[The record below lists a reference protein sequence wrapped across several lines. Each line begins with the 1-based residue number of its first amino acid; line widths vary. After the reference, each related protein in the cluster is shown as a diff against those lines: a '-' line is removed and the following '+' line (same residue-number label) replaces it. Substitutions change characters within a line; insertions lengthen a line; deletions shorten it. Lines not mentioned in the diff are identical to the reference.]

1 MTPCPDVQLTVTQ
14 SCLAVLLPGDILKRE
29 YKRVL
34 EKHLAKRAQWS
45 RVSQGVV
52 DVRRSLLYLTIA
64 SLIFAI
70 VHLATKVIS
79 VPCKA
84 IPVAEVS
91 GKNWHYDLNFPVYN
105 SSTLER
111 LIQCES
117 QGLNISRTDSNG
129 QMSWGILQFNGT
141 STWNEMER
149 RFNFYG
155 DPRNPPDAIRMAD
168 MMISSG
174 LIGRWTC
181 ARSLGLTK

>member
-1 MTPCPDVQLTVTQ
+1 
-14 SCLAVLLPGDILKRE
+14 
-29 YKRVL
+29 VL
-34 EKHLAKRAQWS
+34 EKHLAKWAQWS
-45 RVSQGVV
+45 RRVSQGVV
-52 DVRRSLLYLTIA
+52 DLRRPLLYLAIA
-64 SLIFAI
+64 SLITVI
-70 VHLATKVIS
+70 HRPPRVIS
-79 VPCKA
+79 APSKG

-91 GKNWHYDLNFPVYN
+91 GKNWHYDLSFPVYN

-117 QGLNISRTDSNG
+117 QGLNISRLDSNR

-155 DPRNPPDAIRMAD
+155 DPKNPPDAIHMAD

-181 ARSLGLTK
+181 ARSLGLTKYPNSLNTSFHRGKSW

>member
-1 MTPCPDVQLTVTQ
+1 M
-14 SCLAVLLPGDILKRE
+14 
-29 YKRVL
+29 L
-34 EKHLAKRAQWS
+34 EQPLAKWAPWS
-45 RVSQGVV
+45 RVLQGVV
-52 DVRRSLLYLTIA
+52 DVRRSLLYLAIA
-64 SLIFAI
+64 SLIVVI
-70 VHLATKVIS
+70 VHR
-79 VPCKA
+79 PKA

-91 GKNWHYDLNFPVYN
+91 GKNWHYDLSFPVYN

-141 STWNEMER
+141 STWNEMEQ

-155 DPRNPPDAIRMAD
+155 DPRNPPDAIHMAD

-174 LIGRWTC
+174 LIGRWAC